1 MTTVLRAAA
10 VALAT
15 GLLVAAGG
23 CGNGGGGR
31 AAVRGKVTL
40 DGQPVE
46 AGLISFVPAEGTK
59 GPSAGAAVSQ
69 GEYEVQGDN
78 LPVPGAYRVEIK
90 AQKKTGKKVPV
101 GSPAPPGTMAEE
113 TVEAIPAR
121 YNTRSTL
128 REELKPGSNVLNFD
142 LTSGEK

>member
-1 MTTVLRAAA
+1 MTTALR
-10 VALAT
+10 L
-15 GLLVAAGG
+15 AAGTIAAGVLIATAG
-23 CGNGGGGR
+23 CGGGNR

-46 AGLISFVPAEGTK
+46 TGLISFIPAKGTK
-59 GPSAGAAVSQ
+59 SPSAGAAIAR

-78 LPVPGAYRVEIK
+78 LPVPGSYRVEIK

-101 GSPAPPGTMAEE
+101 GSPAPPGTMADE

-121 YNTRSTL
+121 YNTKSTL
-128 REELKPGSNVLNFD
+128 REELKAGPNVLNFD
-142 LTSGEK
+142 LVSGEK